1 MRPMQEALS
10 RALTISI
17 DLTPIASLDEWR
29 ARFEEG
35 ARGVEDPASRALLA
49 GVISDRLAYAFAG
62 GYAAALSSLVRGKLD
77 AARAARVG
85 SLCITEEGGGHPRAV
100 KTTLR
105 SLGDGRSSLTG
116 RKQWATAAPA
126 ADQLL
131 IAASIGADADGKNRL
146 ALVCVD
152 ARAPGVKLSKM
163 PDPPF
168 APELPHAI
176 VTLEDVIVT
185 DADRLP
191 GDGYEAYVK
200 PFRTVEDAHVFLAL
214 VGQILRAA
222 RAYGGAREVKELAIA
237 TSLALWG
244 VTTMDPS
251 APSTHVALAGALE
264 LGRRLLAESAPVWAS
279 APDDV
284 RARWER
290 DRALTMVAERARS
303 ERRARAWERLSAPS
317 PAS

>member
-1 MRPMQEALS
+1 MESVLARV
-10 RALTISI
+10 LTNPI
-17 DLTPIASLDEWR
+17 DRTPIASLAEWR
-29 ARFEEG
+29 ARFDP
-35 ARGVEDPASRALLA
+35 GVAGVASTADRALLA
-49 GVISDRLAYAFAG
+49 GFLADRLAYAFAG
-62 GYAAALSSLVRGKLD
+62 GYAAALQSLVRGKLD
-77 AARAARVG
+77 AERAARVG

-105 SLGDGRSSLTG
+105 ALGDGRRALSG

-131 IAASIGADADGKNRL
+131 VAASIGADAEGRNRL

-152 ARAPGVKLSKM
+152 ASAPGVTLERM

-168 APELPHAI
+168 APELPHA
-176 VTLEDVIVT
+176 VVRLADVVVS
-185 DADRLP
+185 DADVLP

-214 VGQILRAA
+214 VGQIVRAT
-222 RAYGGAREVKELAIA
+222 RAYDGPREVVELAIA
-237 TSLALWG
+237 TALALRS
-244 VTTMDPS
+244 VTEMDPS
-251 APSTHVALAGALE
+251 APATHVALAGALD
-264 LGRRLLAESAPVWAS
+264 LGRRLLAESASVWGA

-284 RARWER
+284 RSRWER

-303 ERRARAWERLSAPS
+303 ERRARAWERLGGGAPS
-317 PAS
+317 PAR